1 MKMKCCW
8 ALLSALVILT
18 AMATM
23 ADGCSCAKRHPQE
36 HYCSADFG
44 TYFSQI
50 IIMAECCTL
59 ATFSTVFF
67 SFFLNLT
74 FTCVCSGFGSREEDR
89 ARPIWMVPR
98 LQGAHQERVQGDWI
112 RSSGLVLRTHIDAF
126 TRRFVRYPSQTGT
139 SLPVDGKHPLR

>member
-1 MKMKCCW
+1 
-8 ALLSALVILT
+8 
-18 AMATM
+18 MATM

-50 IIMAECCTL
+50 IIMVECCTL

-67 SFFLNLT
+67 FIFFLNLT

-89 ARPIWMVPR
+89 ARPI
-98 LQGAHQERVQGDWI
+98 
-112 RSSGLVLRTHIDAF
+112 
-126 TRRFVRYPSQTGT
+126 
-139 SLPVDGKHPLR
+139 